1 MRIGVIRRLLVVL
14 SLALATSCGESSGGP
29 TAPEPTGAGTQSQE
43 GVHLVLAGGDR
54 QSGFT
59 GAPLA
64 SPVVVRALDARDQ
77 PVPGVALSFAAA
89 AGGGS
94 AAPAQ
99 VSTDAMGNAQAQWT
113 LGAAVGAQTLQ
124 VSGPGGMAVTVTAT
138 AAAPVARVR
147 IQPDS
152 LALVVGSTGAVSA
165 TALDAQGNELAGRT
179 VTWTISNAGVA
190 ALGAGGVVTA
200 VAQGTATITA
210 TVEGITAS
218 IPVRVLPPPVVPVA
232 RVRIQPDSMVLMI
245 GSSGTFSAAALDA
258 QGNVLA
264 GRTVTW
270 TLANP
275 QGGFG
280 PGYVATLGA
289 GAVVTGVGQGTA
301 TVTATVEGVSATAT
315 VRVIPV
321 PVARLSVRPDSL
333 DLLPGA
339 GAELFAVALDAQ
351 GNVLTG
357 RPVTWTS
364 SDARVAAVGST
375 GTVAGVAD
383 GTATITAT
391 VEGISATARVRVRTP
406 PPAAVATLE
415 LRPDSVTLEVGR
427 QRSFIATARD
437 VNGFTLSGRVV
448 TWSISN
454 PAVASFGA
462 SGGSLVTALA
472 EGTTTITATSEGVSA
487 TATVRVVAP
496 TSARVATVRIQPDS
510 LALATGTTGNFDA
523 TALDAQGN
531 VLTGRTV
538 VWTTAN
544 ALVASV
550 GAGGTVTGVAQGST
564 QVTATVEGVAATAP
578 VRVFR
583 VPVARVR
590 IQPDSLVL
598 TAGSTGAFT
607 ATALDAQ
614 GNALGGR
621 TVIWTISNT
630 GVATLG
636 AGGVVTGVA
645 QGTATV
651 NATVDGITASAAVR
665 VLPRPGAAVAR
676 VRIQP
681 DSMVLMIGSS
691 GNFDAT
697 ALDAQGNVLTGRTV
711 TWTLANPQGGFG
723 PGYVATLGAGGVVTG
738 VGQGTATLTAT
749 VEGVS
754 ATATVRV
761 IPVPVARLSVRP
773 DSLDLL
779 PGASVELFAVALDAQ
794 GNVLT
799 GRPVKWE
806 SSDARVVAVGST
818 GTVAGVADGT
828 ATITATVEGIS
839 ATARVR
845 VRVPPPA
852 PVATLDLSPDSVTLE
867 VGKQRTFYATAKDAN
882 GNTLSGRVVTWSTS
896 NPAVAAF
903 GASGSLVTAL
913 AEGTATIT
921 ATSEGISATAT
932 VRVVPA
938 APKVATVKVIP
949 DTLSMFPG
957 DSLQFR
963 AVAQDAQGNVLTGL
977 TVSWS
982 GNSGYGTGAQV
993 SRSGMVTAWAEG
1005 TTTVRATV
1013 SGVTGTST
1021 VRVKP
1026 APLSNVGVKVIRK
1039 YVPITGAN
1047 LDVSTGPRP
1056 VRFIVEFTE
1065 AVKDMSLRIRSPGG
1079 MRIDCGRSYADNLFL
1094 KEYFCELEIPGGAD
1108 PGLWR
1113 VEQLTLTTSNGS
1125 RTFSSGDLDAENVP
1139 GRGFIVFGSG
1149 TDRDAPVVTA
1159 VINHGW
1165 ASGKYWIRY
1174 DLVDYVTG
1182 VRSSSATL
1190 RNVATGQT
1198 VSCTANSS
1206 YGVLAK
1212 YGSFLCP
1219 LDVPTGERWQLVSIT
1234 VTDGVGNT
1242 ATYTPAQ
1249 IDAVRGLFEQTNLT
1263 YEFTS

>member
-1 MRIGVIRRLLVVL
+1 MRTGVIRRLLVVL
-14 SLALATSCGESSGGP
+14 SLAVVTSCGESSGGP
-29 TAPEPTGAGTQSQE
+29 TAPEPTGAGIQSQE
-43 GVHLVLAGGDR
+43 GVHLVLAGGDG

-64 SPVVVRALDARDQ
+64 GPVVVRALDARDQ
-77 PVPGVALSFAAA
+77 PVPGVALTFTAT

-99 VSTDAMGNAQAQWT
+99 VSTDASGNAQAQWT
-113 LGAAVGAQTLQ
+113 LGATVGAQTLQ
-124 VSGPGGMAVTVTAT
+124 VSGPGSMAVTVTAT

-152 LALVVGSTGAVSA
+152 LALIVGSTGAVAA

-179 VTWTISNAGVA
+179 VTWTTSNAGVA
-190 ALGAGGVVTA
+190 AFGAGGVVTG
-200 VAQGTATITA
+200 VAQGTATVTA

-245 GSSGTFSAAALDA
+245 GSTGTFSAAALDA

-321 PVARLSVRPDSL
+321 PVARLTVRPDSL
-333 DLLPGA
+333 DLLPGTS
-339 GAELFAVALDAQ
+339 AELFAVALDAQ

-357 RPVTWTS
+357 RQVTWTS
-364 SDARVAAVGST
+364 SDPRVAPVGST

-391 VEGISATARVRVRTP
+391 VEGITATARVRVRTP

-427 QRSFIATARD
+427 QR
-437 VNGFTLSGRVV
+437 
-448 TWSISN
+448 
-454 PAVASFGA
+454 
-462 SGGSLVTALA
+462 
-472 EGTTTITATSEGVSA
+472 
-487 TATVRVVAP
+487 
-496 TSARVATVRIQPDS
+496 
-510 LALATGTTGNFDA
+510 
-523 TALDAQGN
+523 
-531 VLTGRTV
+531 
-538 VWTTAN
+538 
-544 ALVASV
+544 
-550 GAGGTVTGVAQGST
+550 
-564 QVTATVEGVAATAP
+564 
-578 VRVFR
+578 
-583 VPVARVR
+583 
-590 IQPDSLVL
+590 
-598 TAGSTGAFT
+598 
-607 ATALDAQ
+607 
-614 GNALGGR
+614 
-621 TVIWTISNT
+621 
-630 GVATLG
+630 
-636 AGGVVTGVA
+636 
-645 QGTATV
+645 
-651 NATVDGITASAAVR
+651 
-665 VLPRPGAAVAR
+665 
-676 VRIQP
+676 
-681 DSMVLMIGSS
+681 
-691 GNFDAT
+691 
-697 ALDAQGNVLTGRTV
+697 
-711 TWTLANPQGGFG
+711 
-723 PGYVATLGAGGVVTG
+723 
-738 VGQGTATLTAT
+738 
-749 VEGVS
+749 
-754 ATATVRV
+754 
-761 IPVPVARLSVRP
+761 
-773 DSLDLL
+773 
-779 PGASVELFAVALDAQ
+779 
-794 GNVLT
+794 
-799 GRPVKWE
+799 
-806 SSDARVVAVGST
+806 
-818 GTVAGVADGT
+818 
-828 ATITATVEGIS
+828 
-839 ATARVR
+839 
-845 VRVPPPA
+845 
-852 PVATLDLSPDSVTLE
+852 
-867 VGKQRTFYATAKDAN
+867 TFSATAKDVN
-882 GNTLSGRVVTWSTS
+882 GSILSGRVVTWSTS

-921 ATSEGISATAT
+921 ATSEGVSATATVRVVAPTSARVATVRIRPDSLALATGSTGNFDATALDAQGNVLTGRTVVWTSANAQVASVGAGGTVTGVAQGSTQVTATVEGVAATAPVRVYKVPVARVRIQPDSLVLTVGSTGAFTATALDAQGNALAGRTVFWTTSNTGVAALGAGGVVTGVAQGTATINATVEGVTVSAPVRVLPRPGPAVARVRIQPDSMVLMIGSSGNFDATALDAEGNVLTGRTVTWTLANPQGGFGTIVVATLGAGGTVTGVVQGTATVTATVEGVSATATVRVIPVPVARLTVRPDSLDLLPGASTELFAVALDAQGNVLTGRPVTWASSDARVAPVGSTGTVAGLAEGTATITATVEGITATARVRVRVPPPAPVATLVLNPDSATLEVGRQRTFSAIAKDVNGSILSGRVVTWSTSNPAVAAFGGSGSLVTALAEGTATITATSEGVSATAT

-963 AVAQDAQGNVLTGL
+963 AVALDAQGNVMTGL

-1079 MRIDCGRSYADNLFL
+1079 MRIDCGRAYADNLFL
-1094 KEYFCELEIPGGAD
+1094 KEYVCELEIPGGAD

-1125 RTFSSGDLDAENVP
+1125 RTFSSADLDAENVP
-1139 GRGFIVFGSG
+1139 GRGFTVLGSG

-1165 ASGKYWIRY
+1165 ASGRFWIRY
-1174 DLVDYVTG
+1174 DLVDYVAG

-1198 VSCTANSS
+1198 VSCTSNPT
-1206 YGVLAK
+1206 YGLVPK
-1212 YGSFLCP
+1212 YGAFLCP
-1219 LDVPTGERWQLVSIT
+1219 FDVPTGERWQLVSIT
-1234 VTDGVGNT
+1234 ATDAVGNT
-1242 ATYTPAQ
+1242 ATYSPAQ
-1249 IDAVRGLFEQTNLT
+1249 IDVVRGLFEQTNLT